1 MKTIPVYDNFDR
13 TKQIGYMKLDMS
25 KLPTQPNYHFA
36 LAGRVLDKE
45 ILPDGT
51 IRINSVEI
59 TSVSAVPNKDFTDK
73 V

>member
-1 MKTIPVYDNFDR
+1 MKTIPVYDNFD
-13 TKQIGYMKLDMS
+13 TSKPIGYMKVDMS

-36 LAGRVLDKE
+36 LAGRILDKE

-51 IRINSVEI
+51 TRINSVEI
-59 TSVSAVPNKDFTDK
+59 TSVNAVLDKDFTDK